1 MDLSAECVLQNYNH
15 MMVLKQEMEKK
26 LESEDEQKL
35 QEQQDQD
42 KQKLQELEDH
52 RTELAA
58 NAAFIKATHER
69 ERLRRNAP
77 TPQ

>member
-1 MDLSAECVLQNYNH
+1 MDLSAECVLQNYNY

-42 KQKLQELEDH
+42 KQKLQELEDQ

-58 NAAFIKATHER
+58 NAAFIQATHER